1 MEDFYETIE
10 KLFIQLYELLKY
22 NGVFVNDPYKLEKP
36 FFKNLKKQFAKL
48 IILDGQYSSGHFT
61 KIENI
66 FFWKDLSIKKI
77 FIIKIFF

>member
-36 FFKNLKKQFAKL
+36 FFKDLKKQFAKL